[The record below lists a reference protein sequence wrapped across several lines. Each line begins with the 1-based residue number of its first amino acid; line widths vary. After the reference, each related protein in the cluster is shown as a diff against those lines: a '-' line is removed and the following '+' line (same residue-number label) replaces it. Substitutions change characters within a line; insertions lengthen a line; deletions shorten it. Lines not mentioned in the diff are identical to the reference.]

1 MYDLAIIGGGPGG
14 YVAAERAGAAGLSVI
29 LFEKRELGGVCLNE
43 GCIPTKTLLYSAKV
57 LDYAHH
63 ADKYGVY
70 VESAALDYAKVS
82 KRKDKVVKKLVGG
95 VKVKMR
101 EASVEVVKGE
111 AMIQGKSGNAFTI
124 VSGDQTFEA
133 ARLLVCTGSEAAVP
147 PIPGLREGL
156 GDTVLTNREILA
168 LEQQPETL
176 VVIGGGVIG
185 MEFASFFNSIGT
197 KVTVVEMLPKILGPM
212 DDEISAMLQAQYAKK
227 GVEFHLNC
235 QVTAVEGNDVV
246 YVDSDGNVCRATGEK
261 ILVSVGR
268 RANLQGFGLENL
280 GVEFALNPAGRPY
293 GIKVDE
299 RMRTNVPEVYA
310 AGDVTGFS
318 MLAHTASREAEVAVN
333 DMLGKDDKMRYNAI
347 PGVVYT
353 NPEVAGVGL
362 TEAEAEKKGLDCMVL
377 KLPMAYAGRF
387 VAENERGEGL
397 CKVIADRK
405 SRKVLGVHMLGN
417 PCSEM
422 IYGACIAIEQGMT
435 VEGLKEVV
443 FPHPTVSEIVKETL
457 YGLPTSSPA
466 PRGCCP

>member
-14 YVAAERAGAAGLSVI
+14 YVAAERAGAAGLYVI

-63 ADKYGVY
+63 ADKYGVS
-70 VESAALDYAKVS
+70 VEGAALDYAKVS

-111 AMIQGKSGNAFTI
+111 ALIQGKTGDVITI
-124 VSGDQTFEA
+124 VSGDQAFEA
-133 ARLLVCTGSEAAVP
+133 RNLLICTGSEAAVP

-156 GDTVLTNREILA
+156 GDTVLTNREILS
-168 LEQQPETL
+168 LEQQPESL

-227 GVEFHLNC
+227 GVEFHLSC
-235 QVTAVEGNDVV
+235 KVTAVEGNDVV
-246 YVDSDGNVCRATGEK
+246 YEDPEGNVCRATGEK

-268 RANLQGFGLENL
+268 RASIQGFGLESL

-293 GIKVDE
+293 GIKVDDH
-299 RMRTNVPEVYA
+299 MRTNVPGVYA

-318 MLAHTASREAEVAVN
+318 MLAHTASREGEVAVN
-333 DMLGKDDKMRYNAI
+333 DILGKADRMRYNAI

-353 NPEVAGVGL
+353 NPEVAGVGV
-362 TEAEAEKKGLDCMVL
+362 TEAEAEKKGLDCVVL

-397 CKVIADRK
+397 CKVIVDGKDHR
-405 SRKVLGVHMLGN
+405 VLGVHMLGN

-422 IYGACIAIEQGMT
+422 IHGACIAIEQGLT
-435 VEGLKEVV
+435 VDQLKEVV
-443 FPHPTVSEIVKETL
+443 FPHPTVSEILKETVFTL
-457 YGLPTSSPA
+457 
-466 PRGCCP
+466 